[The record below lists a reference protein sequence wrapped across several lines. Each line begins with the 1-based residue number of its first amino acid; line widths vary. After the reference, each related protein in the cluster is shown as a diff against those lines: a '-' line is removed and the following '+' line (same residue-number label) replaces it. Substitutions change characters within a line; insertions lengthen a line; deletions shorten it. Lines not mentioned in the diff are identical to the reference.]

1 MPQRTN
7 DFQSLMYLIQSR
19 LAPTSARVEESA
31 YLTDKAIDSDRE
43 IDILITDPRG
53 NLPPQTIAIECRDR
67 KRKAD
72 VEWIDAIIGKYSKIG
87 VRRVVAISRSGFTKN
102 AIKKAKDA
110 NIDTLSLGQALEA
123 DWETAVKNVIAAMLR
138 SHLQPISKPSW
149 SVIILGD
156 TQREETP

>member
-1 MPQRTN
+1 LIATGRLT
-7 DFQSLMYLIQSR
+7 SLSPILEGICHRRPSPSN
-19 LAPTSARVEESA
+19 AGIESA
-31 YLTDKAIDSDRE
+31 
-43 IDILITDPRG
+43 
-53 NLPPQTIAIECRDR
+53 
-67 KRKAD
+67 KAD
-72 VEWIDAIIGKYSKIG
+72 VVWIDAIIGKCSKIG

-138 SHLQPISKPSW
+138 SHLPTISKPSW

>member
-1 MPQRTN
+1 LIATGRLT
-7 DFQSLMYLIQSR
+7 SLSPILEGICHCRPSPSN
-19 LAPTSARVEESA
+19 AGIESA
-31 YLTDKAIDSDRE
+31 
-43 IDILITDPRG
+43 
-53 NLPPQTIAIECRDR
+53 
-67 KRKAD
+67 KAD

-138 SHLQPISKPSW
+138 SHLPTISKPSW